1 MSDPM
6 GPPPMSC
13 LRDIAS
19 SMQVAELGRL
29 LRALRHPVGL
39 SLRDLPGG
47 EHGSAAQQLRRQTR
61 SMSTSALRGSVHQTL
76 QLLDTRP
83 SVDPQAYA
91 ACRRRLGTLMSQRAV
106 EDDWIA
112 RLQACRKRLGR
123 RGDTETRK
131 SLDAD
136 IQVRKQQRRRLIDR
150 ERHAERIEEEHERRY
165 QTLCDWHLDHLEQLV
180 QARSHAQALPDRQE
194 RALDEVVAAPPP
206 YLVAELGPPP
216 RPLEARQV
224 WQQGA
229 LAILRFRKDYHI
241 QDPDRALGNPSIGAS
256 HRLRRSQVEVVIDQ
270 ARQLINQP
278 PEPFPLG
285 EHLNIPDVGL
295 P

>member
-1 MSDPM
+1 MPTN
-6 GPPPMSC
+6 G
-13 LRDIAS
+13 
-19 SMQVAELGRL
+19 
-29 LRALRHPVGL
+29 LRA
-39 SLRDLPGG
+39 
-47 EHGSAAQQLRRQTR
+47 
-61 SMSTSALRGSVHQTL
+61 SVHQAL

-91 ACRRRLGTLMSQRAV
+91 ASRRRLGTLMSQRAV

-112 RLQACRKRLGR
+112 RLKAGRRRLSRLG
-123 RGDTETRK
+123 DAEIRK
-131 SLDAD
+131 ALDVD
-136 IQVRKQQRRRLIDR
+136 IQVRKQQRRRLIDH
-150 ERHAERIEEEHERRY
+150 ERHAERLVEDHERRS
-165 QTLCDWHLDHLEQLV
+165 QALCDWQLDHLHQLV
-180 QARSHAQALPDRQE
+180 QAQWHAQAFLDRQE

-206 YLVAELGPPP
+206 YLLAELGPPP

-224 WQQGA
+224 WRQGA

-241 QDPDRALGNPSIGAS
+241 QDPDRALGHASVDTS
-256 HRLRRSQVEVVIDQ
+256 HRLRRSQVEVLIDQ